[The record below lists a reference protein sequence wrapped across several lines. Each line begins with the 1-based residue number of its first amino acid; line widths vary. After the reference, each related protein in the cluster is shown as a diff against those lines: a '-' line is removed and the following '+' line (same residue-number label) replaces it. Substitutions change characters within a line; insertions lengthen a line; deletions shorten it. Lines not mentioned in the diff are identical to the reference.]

1 MEMESVFKFIIKT
14 AEPVGT
20 GTAVFCV
27 REMKDKYLVIYDLV
41 IYD

>member
-20 GTAVFCV
+20 GKAVFFVYVKC
-27 REMKDKYLVIYDLV
+27 EMNI
-41 IYD
+41 

>member
-20 GTAVFCV
+20 GTAVFFAYVEC
-27 REMKDKYLVIYDLV
+27 EMNV
-41 IYD
+41 

>member
-20 GTAVFCV
+20 GTAVFFV
-27 REMKDKYLVIYDLV
+27 YAK
-41 IYD
+41 

>member
-20 GTAVFCV
+20 GTAVFFCT
-27 REMKDKYLVIYDLV
+27 RNER
-41 IYD
+41 

>member
-20 GTAVFCV
+20 GAAVFFV
-27 REMKDKYLVIYDLV
+27 YAK
-41 IYD
+41 

>member
-20 GTAVFCV
+20 GTAVFFCTRNV
-27 REMKDKYLVIYDLV
+27 R
-41 IYD
+41 

>member
-20 GTAVFCV
+20 GTAVFFV
-27 REMKDKYLVIYDLV
+27 YTK
-41 IYD
+41 

>member
-20 GTAVFCV
+20 GPAVFFV
-27 REMKDKYLVIYDLV
+27 YAK
-41 IYD
+41 

>member
-20 GTAVFCV
+20 GTVVFFVYVEC
-27 REMKDKYLVIYDLV
+27 EMNI
-41 IYD
+41 